1 MGELEKFVPS
11 RATIFREAEN
21 KTVVYVIT
29 GILGKRCQL
38 YGCLHPLC
46 RCPGQFLRIIRA
58 TFHAVSPWL
67 RETVDGQKNRQK
79 QNSEVEA
86 LRLDVELRRRGLVTL
101 RNALGNEGKIIGM
114 LDQNTALGVQLVGVP
129 IGINRSTFQPFSES

>member
-11 RATIFREAEN
+11 RATIFLEAKN
-21 KTVVYVIT
+21 KAVVYVIT
-29 GILGKRCQL
+29 GVLGQTLPIVRL
-38 YGCLHPLC
+38 PASLC
-46 RCPGQFLRIIRA
+46 RCPGQFLRTIRA

-67 RETVDGQKNRQK
+67 RETVDGQKSRK
-79 QNSEVEA
+79 QNSEVEG

-129 IGINRSTFQPFSES
+129 IGINRNTFQPFSES